1 MPATKKRRT
10 RGEARPS
17 PGMELRNSS
26 RRGDVSAAKAAQC
39 RREGV
44 DPLGHGEGEG
54 RNANRDRSSAEILLR
69 ASSTSWP
76 VRKSVEVHDA
86 PKTRRYARHY
96 AKPPT
101 CATPLKSS
109 PLYLCAHRHKV
120 HQAASGSALS
130 EHKEVPASLSGF
142 KKAIQ
147 TLCFSDPCF
156 SDRYF
161 SDDCNGAKQSLAARV
176 IADTRF
182 IYIPIIFLF
191 VAARFPTPLPRF
203 YKAASPV
210 LKSRRCQNLLPFSAL
225 LALLQVRNFGYG
237 FSSPSLQKVHQIR
250 NFEQTI
256 SNRVLGPSVHW
267 AGMLPRVLHAEDG
280 KDLTHRIHSK
290 SSLLKFVKY
299 FGPLLILAAVFFI
312 FGARYFD
319 AQVLKLQPTRSN
331 FFPCIK
337 LETND
342 LNRLIKPPSIL
353 SHNMSDAELFWAAS
367 FVPQVKKYPFKRVA
381 KAAFMFLT
389 RGPLPLSPLWEKF
402 FKGNEALYSIY
413 IHSLPSYEA
422 SYPKHSVFYKRQIPS
437 QEEEDNG
444 RAKSGFRVIA
454 GMKEVVEGIWEL
466 TGRGGLHMRWK
477 RERGE
482 GRQSGSLLGDR
493 GGLQGM

>member
-1 MPATKKRRT
+1 MTLNLSSHYCYEKRPA
-10 RGEARPS
+10 ALNS
-17 PGMELRNSS
+17 PRNLQT
-26 RRGDVSAAKAAQC
+26 AA
-39 RREGV
+39 
-44 DPLGHGEGEG
+44 
-54 RNANRDRSSAEILLR
+54 NI
-69 ASSTSWP
+69 
-76 VRKSVEVHDA
+76 
-86 PKTRRYARHY
+86 
-96 AKPPT
+96 
-101 CATPLKSS
+101 
-109 PLYLCAHRHKV
+109 
-120 HQAASGSALS
+120 
-130 EHKEVPASLSGF
+130 SGF

-147 TLCFSDPCF
+147 TLCFSDLCF
-156 SDRYF
+156 SDRCF
-161 SDDCNGAKQSLAARV
+161 SDGCNGAKQSLAARV

-191 VAARFPTPLPRF
+191 VAGRFPTPLPRF

-237 FSSPSLQKVHQIR
+237 FSSPSLQKVLQIR
-250 NFEQTI
+250 NFELTI

-290 SSLLKFVKY
+290 SSLLKIVKY

-437 QEEEDNG
+437 QILFHLVPSSFARLREFHIDSISITGFLFTFYCYSCLFFLVTIEVFSGDIAAVR
-444 RAKSGFRVIA
+444 RAN
-454 GMKEVVEGIWEL
+454 L
-466 TGRGGLHMRWK
+466 
-477 RERGE
+477 
-482 GRQSGSLLGDR
+482 SLR
-493 GGLQGM
+493 NT